1 MSITENS
8 LYEAFGLKAPVQE
21 PAAPAEPTPAD
32 PVREGV
38 NEPGP
43 ADQVQDGTEPTDNP
57 DDGVQTVQTAQD
69 GLQEPEGNGTGEDG
83 KPAQTEQ
90 QRRENAF
97 RRRKAEEQARI
108 DAAVQKARQEE
119 RDRSKAEM
127 DAFFA
132 GAKLKN
138 TLTGEPITTM
148 EQYRA
153 WQEEFAA
160 DKLNRELAA
169 GKLSPESL
177 RKAIEDNPVV
187 KQAQEIIRR
196 SEAEQQTREQTAA
209 RERIQAELA
218 EIGKIDPSIKEVKDL
233 VAMPNFKEFQGYVNK
248 GLSFKEAY
256 FLVNRERMAQANAEA
271 ARQQAMNN
279 ARSKDHLAATAVQGA
294 GAESVPR
301 DVMAMYRMMMPK
313 ATEAQ
318 IQAHYNANKRK

>member
-21 PAAPAEPTPAD
+21 PAAPAEPTKAD

-38 NEPGP
+38 NEPGAAAP
-43 ADQVQDGTEPTDNP
+43 VQDGTEPTSTHE
-57 DDGVQTVQTAQD
+57 DGAQAAQTAQD
-69 GLQEPEGNGTGEDG
+69 GSQEPEGNGTGEEG

-90 QRRENAF
+90 ERRENAS
-97 RRRKAEEQARI
+97 RRRKAEERSRI
-108 DAAVQKARQEE
+108 DAAVQRARQEE

-148 EQYRA
+148 EQYRD
-153 WQEEFAA
+153 WQEAFAA

-196 SEAEQQTREQTAA
+196 DEAAQQAREQTEA
-209 RERIQAELA
+209 RARIDAELA

-248 GLSFKEAY
+248 GLSFKDAY
-256 FLVNRERMAQANAEA
+256 FLANRERMAQANAEA

-279 ARSKDHLAATAVQGA
+279 ARSKEHLAATGVQGS

-301 DVMAMYRMMMPK
+301 DVMAMYRMMMPN

-318 IQAHYNANKRK
+318 IQTHYNKNKGK